1 MSRATAAETSKR
13 IDALQGM
20 ILEGKPNTIVVSPLR
35 DNNGGISW
43 AQGYKLLK
51 RALSQIKDNVDGTG
65 INQLE
70 PLAYSIQ
77 TLNTWLTN
85 EKAAA

>member
-35 DNNGGISW
+35 DNNGGIS
-43 AQGYKLLK
+43 
-51 RALSQIKDNVDGTG
+51 
-65 INQLE
+65 
-70 PLAYSIQ
+70 
-77 TLNTWLTN
+77 
-85 EKAAA
+85 